1 MKMTYLPD
9 FEGERFV
16 LWIRA
21 GIHYHVKMA
30 PLLLLRLT
38 LPYRKHLCIYK
49 VLKFY
54 CFFSCPRYPIEF
66 WYAGVM
72 WFLWK
77 AQQFSIGKEQD
88 HFLCVVSKW
97 SWQGYIHRVPLLC
110 SCCYLWQVYEWLPQR
125 CCTVALQLLKDIP
138 LHLLHLGCYGCV
150 HVREWYGKCKGKI
163 LYSRTTEPIVLW
175 FIWIY
180 MNAYVQCLPFHFVWY
195 PWLVLHK

>member
-49 VLKFY
+49 VSKFY
-54 CFFSCPRYPIEF
+54 CFFSCPHYPIEF

-97 SWQGYIHRVPLLC
+97 SRQGYIQSALIVLLLLLVTG
-110 SCCYLWQVYEWLPQR
+110 LWMIA
-125 CCTVALQLLKDIP
+125 TA
-138 LHLLHLGCYGCV
+138 LLHCSPSTSQRHSPTSAASGL
-150 HVREWYGKCKGKI
+150 
-163 LYSRTTEPIVLW
+163 LW
-175 FIWIY
+175 LCTCQRMIWK
-180 MNAYVQCLPFHFVWY
+180 MQGENTL
-195 PWLVLHK
+195 L